1 VPEAVPTGFFVS
13 FGEAVGYVITPSP
26 TVSSRKR
33 FDQARPFATLGI
45 ALAVWLV
52 VPAGLRGFLR
62 ASFFE
67 FQAPLEFTASHIRD
81 LQSYWGLRLH
91 SEDELIEAGRDQGRL
106 IANYEALAQ
115 SNTQLRAELSRWEAE
130 LRIPAR
136 PGFRPEAARVA
147 SRVQSGWWQQIV
159 IRKGRNYGLL
169 VNSPV
174 IFSGGLV
181 GIVREV
187 RAYESVVE
195 LISNPSFRLAG
206 SVEGD
211 HRPITY
217 VGGTNAAFAQPRGR
231 IESVPLDIYASDTT
245 PKQLVTSGLGGTYP
259 PGLTIGRII
268 RIEPTHDGVYSE
280 GEVQLDPRLNALSE
294 VTVLVPLDPA
304 NP

>member
-1 VPEAVPTGFFVS
+1 MSSLRP
-13 FGEAVGYVITPSP
+13 P

-67 FQAPLEFTASHIRD
+67 FHAPFEYAASHIRD

-106 IANYEALAQ
+106 IATYETLAQ
-115 SNTQLRAELSRWEAE
+115 SNTQLRAEIARWEAE

-136 PGFRPEAARVA
+136 TGYRSEPARVI
-147 SRVQSGWWQQIV
+147 SRDQSGWWQQIV
-159 IRKGRNYGLL
+159 IRKGRNFGLV

-181 GIVREV
+181 GRVTEV
-187 RAYESVVE
+187 HAYESVVE
-195 LISNPSFRLAG
+195 LVSSPSFRLAG
-206 SVEGD
+206 AVEGD
-211 HRPITY
+211 NRPITY
-217 VGGTNAAFAQPRGR
+217 HGDLNAAFSNPRGL
-231 IESVPLDIYASDTT
+231 IEFVPLDIYSSTT
-245 PKQLVTSGLGGTYP
+245 SPKQLVTSGIGGTYP
-259 PGLTIGRII
+259 PGLTIGRIT
-268 RIEPTHDGVYSE
+268 RIEPTNDGVYSS

-294 VTVLVPLDPA
+294 VTVLVPLEPSPA
-304 NP
+304 P